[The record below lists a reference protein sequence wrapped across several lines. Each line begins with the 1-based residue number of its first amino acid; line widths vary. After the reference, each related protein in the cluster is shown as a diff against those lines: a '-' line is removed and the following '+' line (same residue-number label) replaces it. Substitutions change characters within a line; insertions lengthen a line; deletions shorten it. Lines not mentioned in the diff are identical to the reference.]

1 MSRVISKH
9 IFNYPLNGVLDE
21 HIVDN
26 NGNIVEDERKMSMST
41 VALMLKANQMA
52 IEHQL
57 KSSIEHEFCSIH
69 DPESNSEYTN
79 GVRKSAEE
87 TFALKSNHA
96 TLTKATEGCIRSKI
110 MVPTTH
116 QGIYDVYVNVYTPK
130 KLERSKNRA
139 TVIYAHGGGAV
150 ALSAEDFKNWRAH
163 FAIECGVVVFDI
175 EYRQTLQT
183 KDPNNARDFYAVI
196 KHVSENAAELGIDS
210 SKIAISGEGVGG
222 YICFG
227 AMVMLAQNDE
237 SSLVKLA
244 MPDIPMVGDLAF
256 SDPMAMTKEERE
268 TSFMMRK
275 TWRLIAS
282 DMDKQKEDP
291 LLFPGKASDELLAKM
306 PPTIILECEFDMFL
320 TEAGR
325 MANRLRAAGRLLEY
339 VVIPGCKHG
348 STFNPNFNC
357 FRTAIDVRKLAFKE
371 YLHN

>member
-1 MSRVISKH
+1 MLATFKMSRVVSKH
-9 IFNYPLNGVLDE
+9 LFNFPLNG
-21 HIVDN
+21 IVD
-26 NGNIVEDERKMSMST
+26 EDVAEKEKKIDMT
-41 VALMLKANQMA
+41 VLEPMIKAGGMA
-52 IEHQL
+52 M
-57 KSSIEHEFCSIH
+57 EHELKGTH
-69 DPESNSEYTN
+69 DP
-79 GVRKSAEE
+79 
-87 TFALKSNHA
+87 KSNLEYAKAMRIAMQA
-96 TLTKATEGCIRSKI
+96 TITAQINHHILIKAKEECIESKI

-116 QGIYDVYVNVYTPK
+116 DGEYDVEVYVYTPK
-130 KLERSKNRA
+130 KLAGSKDKA
-139 TVIYAHGGGAV
+139 AIIYAHGGGAV
-150 ALSAEDFKNWRAH
+150 ALSAADCKNWRAH
-163 FAIECGVVVFDI
+163 IAVECDVVTFEV
-175 EYRQTLQT
+175 EYRLAPET
-183 KDPNNARDFYAVI
+183 KCPNNVKDFYAVI
-196 KHVSENAAELGIDS
+196 KHVAKNAAELGIDP
-210 SKIAISGEGVGG
+210 SKIVIAGESGGG

-268 TSFMMRK
+268 SSFMLRK
-275 TWRLIAS
+275 MWRCIAS

>member
-1 MSRVISKH
+1 
-9 IFNYPLNGVLDE
+9 
-21 HIVDN
+21 
-26 NGNIVEDERKMSMST
+26 MSMST
-41 VALMLKANQMA
+41 VALMLKANEMA

-69 DPESNSEYTN
+69 DPESNSGYTN

-96 TLTKATEGCIRSKI
+96 TLTKAKEGCIRSKI
-110 MVPTTH
+110 IVPTTH
-116 QGIYDVYVNVYTPK
+116 HGIYDVYVNVYTPK

-175 EYRQTLQT
+175 EYRQTPQT

-196 KHVSENAAELGIDS
+196 KHVSENAAKLGIDS

-227 AMVMLAQNDE
+227 AMVILAQNDE
-237 SSLVKLA
+237 GGLVKLA
-244 MPDIPMVGDLAF
+244 MPDMPMIDDLVF
-256 SDPMAMTKEERE
+256 SDPPATTKEERE
-268 TSFMMRK
+268 MYCMMRRI
-275 TWRLIAS
+275 WRMMPFYQIYPFMIPLER
-282 DMDKQKEDP
+282 DKQTEESFLFSDKECDVQ
-291 LLFPGKASDELLAKM
+291 LLSKI
-306 PPTIILECEFDMFL
+306 PPTIVIEAEFDMFI
-320 TEAGR
+320 TEVGR
-325 MANRLRAAGRLLEY
+325 MANRLRSAGRLLEY
-339 VVIPGCKHG
+339 VIIPGIKHAINFDP
-348 STFNPNFNC
+348 SFKSFNTTIAV
-357 FRTAIDVRKLAFKE
+357 RRLAIKE